1 MMITIQHPHSQPLRG
16 SLMWRVRGASRLA
29 RPGKENRFWSERKRP
44 DLQDGLFPGVLNSYK
59 LCKKPASRQASLS
72 FRFVH

>member
-1 MMITIQHPHSQPLRG
+1 
-16 SLMWRVRGASRLA
+16 MWRVRGASRLA

-59 LCKKPASRQASLS
+59 
-72 FRFVH
+72 